1 MGEYQQYPSVS
12 IVFPRQTQQFVERL
26 NGEYQ
31 QYPLI
36 SVVIPALNEARN
48 LRHVLPLIP
57 WFVHEII
64 LVDGFSTDDTVTLVE
79 NYSTTHPYHHADL
92 NSRNM
97 RGSGVLPETSL

>member
-12 IVFPRQTQQFVERL
+12 IVFPRQIQQFDERL
-26 NGEYQ
+26 NGEHQ

-36 SVVIPALNEARN
+36 SVIIPALNEARN

-64 LVDGFSTDDTVTLVE
+64 LVDGYSTDDTVKLVE
-79 NYSTTHPYHHADL
+79 YLRLFDPLSI
-92 NSRNM
+92 SSCR
-97 RGSGVLPETSL
+97 